1 MSRQSA
7 LTLARTHFDS
17 GEFLAVLSRRV
28 GLATESQ
35 RADAAPL
42 LRRYLSDEIGAALSA
57 LGFTWEIVENPVP
70 GMPPFLIGER
80 IEAPSRPTV
89 LLYGH
94 GDVIDGDAANWTN
107 ERSPWQVSV
116 EGERWYGRGIADNK
130 AQHSINLAAL
140 AAVFAERGELGF
152 NAKIVFEMGEEVGSP
167 GLDAICANMR
177 ERLSADL
184 LIASDGPRQRAAS
197 PTMFLGSRGALH
209 FRLSVTNAF
218 GARHSGNW
226 GGVLANPATVLANAL
241 ASLVDGGGRIR
252 VNGLLPPP
260 IPPQVRERVAH
271 LQIGADAGDPPLT
284 PNWGEPGL
292 TPAERV
298 FAWNTLEVLAMQSGN
313 VANPTSAIPR
323 SAQAVCQ
330 LRFVVGTDWRRA
342 KELIEAHL
350 AREGFAGIEVTIEAS
365 GNATRLDPN
374 DPWVAFTERSIEA
387 STGKPV
393 TLLPNL
399 GGTIPNECFAD
410 TLGLATIWI
419 PHSYP
424 GCRQHAPDEHVLA
437 PVMQEALQLM
447 TGLFWDLGEPDVP
460 HRR

>member
-1 MSRQSA
+1 MSRNSA
-7 LTLARTHFDS
+7 LALARSHFDS
-17 GEFLAVLSRRV
+17 GDFLATLTRRV
-28 GLATESQ
+28 ALATESQ

-42 LRRYLSDEIGAALSA
+42 LRRYLTEEIEDALAA
-57 LGFTWEIVENPVP
+57 LGFTCEIMENPAA
-70 GMPPFLIGER
+70 GMPPFLVGER
-80 IEAPSRPTV
+80 IESPSRPTV
-89 LLYGH
+89 LFYGH
-94 GDVIDGDAANWTN
+94 GDVIDGDAANWTD
-107 ERSPWQVSV
+107 ERTPWRVSV

-140 AAVFAERGELGF
+140 ATVFAERGELGF
-152 NAKIVFEMGEEVGSP
+152 NAKIIFEMGEEVGSP
-167 GLDAICANMR
+167 GLDAVCAMQR

-184 LIASDGPRQRAAS
+184 LIASDGPRQRASS
-197 PTMFLGSRGALH
+197 PTVFLGSRGALH
-209 FRLSVTNAF
+209 FRLRVANAF

-241 ASLVDGGGRIR
+241 ASLVDGHGRIR
-252 VNGLLPPP
+252 INGLLPPP

-271 LQIGADAGDPPLT
+271 LEIGKDEGDPPLS

-313 VANPTSAIPR
+313 VANAVSAIPR
-323 SAQAVCQ
+323 AAEAVCQ

-342 KELIEAHL
+342 QELITAHL
-350 AREGFAGIEVTIEAS
+350 AREGFEGIEVTIEAS
-365 GNATRLDPN
+365 GGATRLDPD

-410 TLGLATIWI
+410 TLGLPTIWI

-437 PVMQEALQLM
+437 PVMREALQLM
-447 TGLFWDLGEPDVP
+447 TGVLWDLGEADIPNI
-460 HRR
+460 R

>member
-1 MSRQSA
+1 MSRNSA
-7 LTLARTHFDS
+7 LALAQSHFDS
-17 GEFLAVLSRRV
+17 GEFLVTLSRRV
-28 GLATESQ
+28 ALATESQ
-35 RADAAPL
+35 RADAAPM
-42 LRRYLSDEIGAALSA
+42 LRRYLREEIEASLSS
-57 LGFTWEIVENPVP
+57 LGFTCEIVENPVA
-70 GMPPFLIGER
+70 GMPPFLVGER
-80 IEAPSRPTV
+80 IESSSRPTV

-94 GDVIDGDAANWTN
+94 GDVIDGDAVNWTQ
-107 ERSPWQVSV
+107 ERLPWRVSV

-167 GLDAICANMR
+167 GLDALCGLLR
-177 ERLSADL
+177 ERLAADL

-209 FRLSVTNAF
+209 FRLRIANAF

-226 GGVLANPATVLANAL
+226 GGVLANPATVLANAI
-241 ASLVDGGGRIR
+241 ASLVDGHGRIR
-252 VNGLLPPP
+252 INGLLPPA
-260 IPPQVRERVAH
+260 IPPQVRERVAG
-271 LQIGADAGDPPLT
+271 LEIGTDEGDPPLSS
-284 PNWGEPGL
+284 NWGEPGL

-313 VANPTSAIPR
+313 VANAVSAIP
-323 SAQAVCQ
+323 AAAEAVCQ
-330 LRFVVGTDWRRA
+330 LRFVVGTEWKRA
-342 KELIEAHL
+342 KELIEAHF
-350 AREGFAGIEVTIEAS
+350 AREGFEGIAVTIEAS
-365 GNATRLDPN
+365 GAATRLDPN
-374 DPWVAFTERSIEA
+374 DPWVAFTEGSIEA
-387 STGKPV
+387 STGKRV

-410 TLGLATIWI
+410 TLGLPTIWI

-437 PVMQEALQLM
+437 PVMREALQLM
-447 TGLFWDLGEPDVP
+447 TGVFWDLGETDTP
-460 HRR
+460 HAR

>member
-7 LTLARTHFDS
+7 LALARSHFDS
-17 GEFLAVLSRRV
+17 GDFLSTLSRRV
-28 GLATESQ
+28 AIATESQ

-42 LRRYLSDEIGAALSA
+42 LRRYLSDEIAGALNA
-57 LGFTWEIVENPVP
+57 LGFTCEIMENPVP

-80 IEAPSRPTV
+80 IESPARPTV

-94 GDVIDGDAANWTN
+94 GDVIDGDADNWTN
-107 ERSPWQVSV
+107 ERSPWQVRV

-140 AAVFAERGELGF
+140 SAVFAERGELGF

-167 GLDAICANMR
+167 GLDAICANVR

-197 PTMFLGSRGALH
+197 PTVFLGSRGALH
-209 FRLSVTNAF
+209 FRLRVANAF

-241 ASLVDGGGRIR
+241 ASLVDGHGRIR

-271 LQIGADAGDPPLT
+271 LQVGSDEGDPPLSV
-284 PNWGEPGL
+284 NWGEPGL

-298 FAWNTLEVLAMQSGN
+298 FAWNTLEVLAMQAGN
-313 VANPTSAIPR
+313 VANPVSAIPR
-323 SAQAVCQ
+323 AAEAVCQ
-330 LRFVVGTDWRRA
+330 LRFVVGTDWRCA
-342 KELIEAHL
+342 KELIESHL
-350 AREGFAGIEVTIEAS
+350 AREGYKDIEVTIEAS

-447 TGLFWDLGEPDVP
+447 TGVFWDLGEPDVP
-460 HRR
+460 HAG

>member
-7 LTLARTHFDS
+7 ITQAHSHFDS
-17 GEFLAVLSRRV
+17 GAFLDTLSRRV
-28 GLATESQ
+28 ALATESQ

-42 LRRYLSDEIGAALSA
+42 LRRYLSEEIGSQ
-57 LGFTWEIVENPVP
+57 LGSLAFTYEIVENPVS
-70 GMPPFLIGER
+70 GMPPFLVGER
-80 IEAPSRPTV
+80 IESPELPTV

-94 GDVIDGDAANWTN
+94 GDVVGGDAANWSPG
-107 ERSPWQVSV
+107 RSPWQVKV
-116 EGERWYGRGIADNK
+116 EGDRWYGRGIADNK

-152 NAKIVFEMGEEVGSP
+152 NAKIIFEMGEEVGSP
-167 GLDAICANMR
+167 GLDAVCATLR
-177 ERLSADL
+177 QRLSADV
-184 LIASDGPRQRAAS
+184 LIASDGPRQRASA
-197 PTMFLGSRGALH
+197 PTVFLGSRGALH
-209 FRLSVTNAF
+209 FRLALTNAF

-241 ASLVDGGGRIR
+241 ASLVDGHGRIR
-252 VNGLLPPP
+252 INGLLPPA
-260 IPPQVRERVAH
+260 IAPQIRARVAH
-271 LQIGADAGDPPLT
+271 LEIGNDEGDPPLS

-313 VANPTSAIPR
+313 VANPVSAIPQ
-323 SAQAVCQ
+323 SAEAVCQ
-330 LRFVVGTDWRRA
+330 LRFVVGTDWKRA
-342 KELIEAHL
+342 RELIEAHL
-350 AREGFAGIEVTIEAS
+350 AREGFEAVEVTIEAS
-365 GNATRLDPN
+365 GAATRLDPDN
-374 DPWVAFTERSIEA
+374 PWVAFAERSIET

-399 GGTIPNECFAD
+399 GGTIPNESFAD
-410 TLGLATIWI
+410 TLGLPTIWI

-437 PVMQEALQLM
+437 PVMREALELM
-447 TGLFWDLGEPDVP
+447 TGVFWDLGEPGVP
-460 HRR
+460 LNR

>member
-1 MSRQSA
+1 MSRHSA
-7 LTLARTHFDS
+7 LALARKHFDS
-17 GEFLAVLSRRV
+17 GDFLATLSRRV
-28 GLATESQ
+28 ALATESQ
-35 RADAAPL
+35 RTEAAPL
-42 LRRYLSDEIGAALSA
+42 LRRYLSEEIETALDA
-57 LGFTWEIVENPVP
+57 LGFTCELVENPVS

-80 IEAPSRPTV
+80 VESPARPTV

-107 ERSPWQVSV
+107 ERTPWQVRV

-130 AQHSINLAAL
+130 AQHSVNLAAL

-167 GLDAICANMR
+167 GLDALCTTLR

-197 PTMFLGSRGALH
+197 PTVFLGSRGALH
-209 FRLSVTNAF
+209 FRLRVANAF

-241 ASLVDGGGRIR
+241 ASLVDGHGRIR

-271 LQIGADAGDPPLT
+271 LQIGTDEGDPPLSA
-284 PNWGEPGL
+284 NWGEPGL

-313 VANPTSAIPR
+313 VANPISAIPR
-323 SAQAVCQ
+323 AAEAVCQ
-330 LRFVVGTDWRRA
+330 LRFVVGTDLRRA
-342 KELIEAHL
+342 KELITAHL
-350 AREGFAGIEVTIEAS
+350 VREGFEAIEVTIEAS

-374 DPWVAFTERSIEA
+374 NPWVALTERSINA
-387 STGKPV
+387 TTGKPV

-447 TGLFWDLGEPDVP
+447 TGVFWDLGEPGVP
-460 HRR
+460 HAR

>member
-7 LTLARTHFDS
+7 IARVRSHFDS
-17 GEFLAVLSRRV
+17 GAFFSTLSRRV
-28 GLATESQ
+28 ALATESQ
-35 RADAAPL
+35 QADAAPL
-42 LRRYLSDEIGAALSA
+42 LRRYLSEEIESQLVS
-57 LGFTWEIVENPVP
+57 LGFVCEILENPIP
-70 GMPPFLIGER
+70 GMPPFLVGER
-80 IEAPSRPTV
+80 IESPSLPTV

-94 GDVIDGDAANWTN
+94 GDVIGGDASNWTN
-107 ERSPWQVSV
+107 TRSPWQVKV

-130 AQHSINLAAL
+130 AQHSINLASL
-140 AAVFAERGELGF
+140 ATVFAERGELGF
-152 NAKIVFEMGEEVGSP
+152 NAKIIFEMGEEVGSP
-167 GLDAICANMR
+167 GLDVMCSMLR
-177 ERLSADL
+177 ERLRADL
-184 LIASDGPRQRAAS
+184 LIASDGPRQRAPS
-197 PTMFLGSRGALH
+197 PTVFLGSRGALH
-209 FRLSVTNAF
+209 FRLALVNAF

-241 ASLVDGGGRIR
+241 ASLVDGHGRIR
-252 VNGLLPPP
+252 INGLLPPA

-271 LQIGADAGDPPLT
+271 LEIGTDEGDPPLS

-313 VANPTSAIPR
+313 IANPVSAIPR
-323 SAQAVCQ
+323 AAEAVCQ
-330 LRFVVGTDWRRA
+330 LRFVVGTDWHRA

-350 AREGFAGIEVTIEAS
+350 TREGFDGIEVTIEAS
-365 GNATRLDPN
+365 GAATRLDPN
-374 DPWVAFTERSIEA
+374 NRWVAFTERSIE
-387 STGKPV
+387 STTGKPV

-410 TLGLATIWI
+410 TLGLPTIWI

-437 PVMQEALQLM
+437 PVMREALELM
-447 TGLFWDLGEPDVP
+447 TGVFWDLGEPGAP
-460 HRR
+460 YSS

>member
-7 LTLARTHFDS
+7 LALARSHFDS
-17 GEFLAVLSRRV
+17 GDFLSTLSRRV
-28 GLATESQ
+28 AIATESQ

-42 LRRYLSDEIGAALSA
+42 LRRYLSDEIAGALAA
-57 LGFTWEIVENPVP
+57 LGFTCEIMENPVP

-80 IEAPSRPTV
+80 IESPARPTV

-107 ERSPWQVSV
+107 ERSPWQVRV

-140 AAVFAERGELGF
+140 SAVFAERGELGF

-167 GLDAICANMR
+167 GLGAICANLR

-197 PTMFLGSRGALH
+197 PTVFLGSRGALH
-209 FRLSVTNAF
+209 FRLRVANAF

-241 ASLVDGGGRIR
+241 ASLVDGHGRIR

-271 LQIGADAGDPPLT
+271 LQVGSDEGDPPLSA
-284 PNWGEPGL
+284 NWGEPGL

-298 FAWNTLEVLAMQSGN
+298 FAWNTLEVLAMQAGN
-313 VANPTSAIPR
+313 VTNPVSAIPR
-323 SAQAVCQ
+323 AAEAVCQ

-350 AREGFAGIEVTIEAS
+350 AREGYKDIEVTIEAS

-447 TGLFWDLGEPDVP
+447 TGVFWDLGEPDVP
-460 HRR
+460 HAG

>member
-42 LRRYLSDEIGAALSA
+42 LRRYLSDEIEAALSA
-57 LGFTWEIVENPVP
+57 LGFTCEIVENPVP

-80 IEAPSRPTV
+80 LESPSRPTV

-94 GDVIDGDAANWTN
+94 GDVIDGDAANWSN
-107 ERSPWQVSV
+107 ERSPWQVRV

-167 GLDAICANMR
+167 GLDAICANLR

-241 ASLVDGGGRIR
+241 ASLVDGHGRIR

-271 LQIGADAGDPPLT
+271 LQIGADADDPPLS
-284 PNWGEPGL
+284 PNWGEPSL

-298 FAWNTLEVLAMQSGN
+298 FAWNTLELLAMQSGN
-313 VANPTSAIPR
+313 VANPVSAIPR

-350 AREGFAGIEVTIEAS
+350 AREGFTGIEVTIEAS

-447 TGLFWDLGEPDVP
+447 TGVFWDLGEPDVP
-460 HRR
+460 HHR